1 MMMKTGK
8 FLIRRVSPSGMPA
21 MQTAEMARR
30 LNEADLPCECA
41 QILSQKYQILSKKDR
56 NLSQYYKMLSQKYCT
71 VHRPHNGRG
80 SQLLR
85 LEAVANDADHS
96 QQDFGCRRSFQKLN
110 EYRLSFRKKIE
121 NGGSFGKI
129 DEYI

>member
-8 FLIRRVSPSGMPA
+8 FLILRVSPSGMPA
-21 MQTAEMARR
+21 MQTAEMASR
-30 LNEADLPCECA
+30 LNEADLPCERLKFC
-41 QILSQKYQILSKKDR
+41 LKKIKFCLKKIAICL
-56 NLSQYYKMLSQKYCT
+56 NTIKCYLKSI

-96 QQDFGCRRSFQKLN
+96 QQDFGCRRSFEKLN
-110 EYRLSFRKKIE
+110 ECRSSFKKKIE
-121 NGGSFGKI
+121 LGGSFGKI
-129 DEYI
+129 DECI